1 MTIIG
6 TKCITHL
13 TKTRAIQSVES
24 LHHLTFADLND
35 TKMVPQLYTFYYD
48 SADNTVKYHMEAL
61 GKQCKINIVHFL
73 L

>member
-1 MTIIG
+1 MIADFRG
-6 TKCITHL
+6 DETKCWI
-13 TKTRAIQSVES
+13 
-24 LHHLTFADLND
+24 DLND

-61 GKQCKINIVHFL
+61 GKQCKINIVHVL